1 MQKLRERIRKFRE
14 RLIYCAEIESE
25 IQHADFKKLK
35 ALRAKLSDEMEPI
48 GIPTMMGLPVVFSIF
63 FSVLSFA
70 QPQVALWLA
79 IFDWL
84 QLPQHAFFV
93 GICITALLF
102 AGINAVVALMIGK
115 GSMAAFKT
123 HILLVGLT
131 LIMSAVYLVNVLL
144 GCVNDSVWVGAG
156 PVTAI
161 LGIVFITFSIMIIL
175 SPAFYKMM
183 VFYLHNRAFR
193 KSLLLMRNMKG
204 KRGQWREWNK

>member
-35 ALRAKLSDEMEPI
+35 ALRAKLSDEMGEPI
-48 GIPTMMGLPVVFSIF
+48 GIPTMMGLPVVFSLF
-63 FSVLSFA
+63 FSVLSFI
-70 QPQVALWLA
+70 QPQLVLWLA

-84 QLPQHAFFV
+84 QLPQHTVFV

-102 AGINAVVALMIGK
+102 SSINAVIVSMIGK
-115 GSMAAFKT
+115 GSMAAIKA
-123 HILLVGLT
+123 HLMIMGLT
-131 LIMSAVYLVNVLL
+131 LAMSVVYFVNVLL
-144 GCVNDSVWVGAG
+144 DCINGSVAG
-156 PVTAI
+156 VDLITAI

-183 VFYLHNRAFR
+183 VFCLHNRAFR